1 MQVKLE
7 KTVPVEAPADVAWQF
22 LQDIRAVAACMPG
35 AEITEQVDE
44 SHYKGRV
51 KVKLGPATAAFH
63 GDIEVKGIDAAK
75 RELHILG
82 KGADVKGTSSASMDL
97 MASVRET
104 DAGVSEL
111 VGISQVS
118 VTGKMASF
126 GGRMMN
132 QVSDQIMK
140 QFAANFANQVV
151 ATGEGEAA
159 ETAAA
164 KVSEQPKELNAL
176 ALAWATLVGFFKSL
190 FGGSSSKPAG

>member
-7 KTVPVEAPADVAWQF
+7 KTVPVEAPADAAWQF

-44 SHYKGRV
+44 SHYKGKV
-51 KVKLGPATAAFH
+51 KVKLGPATAAFN
-63 GDIEVKGIDAAK
+63 GDIEVKGVDADK

-97 MASVRET
+97 LASVRET

-111 VGISQVS
+111 IGISQVA

-126 GGRMMN
+126 GGRMMT

-140 QFAANFANQVV
+140 QFAVNFANQVV